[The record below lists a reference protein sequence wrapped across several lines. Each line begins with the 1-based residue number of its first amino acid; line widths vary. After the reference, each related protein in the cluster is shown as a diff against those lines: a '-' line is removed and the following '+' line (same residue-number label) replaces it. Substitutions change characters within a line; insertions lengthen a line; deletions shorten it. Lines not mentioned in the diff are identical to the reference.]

1 MYHFKLKQ
9 RFRNLSILALV
20 PYIILCITAG
30 GFHSLDENAY
40 HGHNSTNSFH
50 SENADSNDDRNVND
64 TPIFC
69 DKDHSEDNCIICK
82 WLKHTQKRI
91 QLALNAQSFIPVT
104 SRLCV
109 NNQHAY
115 YFLNNGRYLSRG
127 PPLIIS

>member
-1 MYHFKLKQ
+1 MYPFKLKQ
-9 RFRNLSILALV
+9 RFKKLSILVLV

-30 GFHSLDENAY
+30 GFHAFDKNAY
-40 HGHNSTNSFH
+40 HDHNPANKYH
-50 SENADSNDDRNVND
+50 SENISSD
-64 TPIFC
+64 TNKSSDNTPTLC
-69 DKDHSEDNCIICK
+69 YNDHSEDNCIICK
-82 WLKHTQKRI
+82 WLKNTQKRI

-115 YFLNNGRYLSRG
+115 YFLNNGRYLSRD